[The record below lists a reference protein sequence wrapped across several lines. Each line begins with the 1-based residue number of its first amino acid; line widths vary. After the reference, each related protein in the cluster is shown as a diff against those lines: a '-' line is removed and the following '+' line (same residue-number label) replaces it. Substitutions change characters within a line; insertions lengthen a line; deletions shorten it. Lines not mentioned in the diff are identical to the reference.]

1 MGYVEAGEA
10 VRMLGVSHRAARNL
24 AIRRRLEVRREGEG
38 ATARLLISLASVE
51 QLRSERR
58 AAGKNPRG

>member
-1 MGYVEAGEA
+1 
-10 VRMLGVSHRAARNL
+10 MLGVSHRAVRNL
-24 AIRRRLEVRREGEG
+24 ASWRHLEVRREGEG

-51 QLRSERR
+51 QLRSKRR